1 MGQQQSSEKSSGPRS
16 GTPQAERDRR
26 VNRRVSIQALSQ
38 GRSTPVDPSATKD
51 TALAQTTTTP
61 HLEKPAL
68 QQYLQASS
76 SSSSSPE
83 ASARGAKLVERSG
96 SRASRDNRHNE
107 SLLEH
112 RPRQQRASV
121 PVPQASGPVD
131 VPVSRSKQ
139 DSSAEE
145 RFEDHHTSAYQDRR
159 YTPVAQLRP
168 PRLPLPIAD
177 VPIPESPTL
186 APVDKGNADVP
197 IFETDEPLAGI
208 ESQLRR
214 KSSMMS
220 TTTES
225 EEEVGEELQPYAVEP
240 ANAQTVPTVIE
251 WNHGG
256 QRVYVTGT
264 FANWERKYRLHP
276 RKNGT
281 GMFTTISLPSG
292 THHLKFVVDGEMV
305 TSPDLPTAVDFNNFL
320 VNYIEIAT
328 EDLAKQRR
336 ESAQQ
341 GNRSS
346 TLAPE
351 EHEQSA
357 SGAQTPEATDMEELL
372 AEEIPPG
379 DYRQL
384 VPQCLV
390 DVDLAEDTD
399 DYNNAVKLI
408 QEAQQPPAL
417 PLFLNRSIL
426 NGVLPVKDD
435 NSVLTLPNHTVLN
448 HLMTSSVK
456 NGVLATSVTTRYR
469 KKYVTTISFKPVPR
483 FKTQFQ

>member
-1 MGQQQSSEKSSGPRS
+1 MGQQQSSEKSSGSRS

-51 TALAQTTTTP
+51 TAHAQTTSA

-76 SSSSSPE
+76 PE
-83 ASARGAKLVERSG
+83 SSARAAKVERST
-96 SRASRDNRHNE
+96 SRASREKKNE
-107 SLLEH
+107 LEH
-112 RPRQQRASV
+112 RPRPQASV
-121 PVPQASGPVD
+121 PVPRASGPVD
-131 VPVSRSKQ
+131 VPVARSKQ
-139 DSSAEE
+139 DSAEE
-145 RFEDHHTSAYQDRR
+145 RFEDTTSAYQDRR

-177 VPIPESPTL
+177 VTIPESPTL
-186 APVDKGNADVP
+186 APIDKGNADVP
-197 IFETDEPLAGI
+197 IFETDEPLAAI
-208 ESQLRR
+208 EAQVRR

-240 ANAQTVPTVIE
+240 ATAQTVPTVIE

-281 GMFTTISLPSG
+281 GMFTTINLPSG

-328 EDLAKQRR
+328 EDLTKQRR
-336 ESAQQ
+336 ESALPAS
-341 GNRSS
+341 RSGA
-346 TLAPE
+346 LAPE
-351 EHEQSA
+351 DQDQGA
-357 SGAQTPEATDMEELL
+357 SGAQTPEAQDMEELL

-390 DVDLAEDTD
+390 DVDLAEDTEE
-399 DYNNAVKLI
+399 YNNAVKLI
-408 QEAQQPPAL
+408 QDAQQPPAL
-417 PLFLNRSIL
+417 PLFLNKSIL

-469 KKYVTTISFKPVPR
+469 KKVRSHLSVRCVEERIR
-483 FKTQFQ
+483 